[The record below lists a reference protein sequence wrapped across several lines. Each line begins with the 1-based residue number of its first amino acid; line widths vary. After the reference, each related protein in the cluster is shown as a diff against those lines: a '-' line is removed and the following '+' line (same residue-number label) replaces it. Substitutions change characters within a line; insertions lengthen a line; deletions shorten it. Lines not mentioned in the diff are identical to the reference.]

1 MDKISIIVPI
11 FNSSKFLPKC
21 INSLLAQTYQNIEI
35 ILVNDGSTDNSLA
48 ICQKFADAD
57 HRIRLVNQ
65 ENNGIAAARNNG
77 IAHATGDYL
86 CFVDSDDFIDPDYCQ
101 SLIDIQKNSGADI
114 VVTSFKYLIDD
125 QYNVLTSPYPE
136 DPQFDGIYTSEQWLS
151 VAFPNMQ
158 LNVTNCMWSKLF
170 RRNLFDSVRFPE
182 SLIVGED
189 TSIIWLLY
197 LKANA
202 IAFKNLSKYIYRR
215 HSDEIVNSH
224 NRWNAQLVKVMESK
238 FALLSSIGYETST
251 LIPRFNRYLDLSI
264 KESFSDGN
272 VQVSEN
278 NSMLSSMIKRY
289 N

>member
-1 MDKISIIVPI
+1 MPI